1 MSSSLNQV
9 ALTFVQIVINNSL
22 IYYGAQSPYGSDIPL
37 AACGIVMKTN
47 AILLAI
53 IIGISQG
60 SQPIIGFNYGAQQYA
75 RVRGIYKLAISCNLV
90 ASLVGFI
97 LFQFFPKP
105 IIALFGTGDA
115 LYYEF
120 AVHFMRIFLFMVL
133 VNGVQ
138 LISSN
143 FFSAIGKPIKGA
155 VLSLTRQ
162 VIFLIPAVLLLPL
175 FFGLDGILFAGPVA
189 DFAAFVATAILIA
202 LEFRK
207 IHALE
212 QAQQKTA

>member
-1 MSSSLNQV
+1 M
-9 ALTFVQIVINNSL
+9 
-22 IYYGAQSPYGSDIPL
+22 
-37 AACGIVMKTN
+37 
-47 AILLAI
+47 
-53 IIGISQG
+53 
-60 SQPIIGFNYGAQQYA
+60 
-75 RVRGIYKLAISCNLV
+75 RGIYKLAISCNLV

-143 FFSAIGKPIKGA
+143 FFSAIGKDVYKRQQDTLTAYIKG
-155 VLSLTRQ
+155 VQTSRSQ
-162 VIFLIPAVLLLPL
+162 VYRYLALRSLIPELLPA
-175 FFGLDGILFAGPVA
+175 LDEGKLSMRAG
-189 DFAAFVATAILIA
+189 
-202 LEFRK
+202 EK
-207 IHALE
+207 IRCV
-212 QAQQKTA
+212 